1 MEDIAVMCCDD
12 SALMRNLIS
21 RIVDDTVGLKIIGKA
36 ENGLDL
42 IEKLKNLSPDVILLD
57 IEMPKMN
64 GVEFLKKRKELRI
77 DTPIIV
83 LSSIATEGAAVTM
96 QCLELGASDFITKPG
111 GSSISLNIADV
122 SGDIIECISSYGGAY
137 ARMHGKS
144 VYDPEFFLHQKK
156 LKEATRRIAKQKGDE
171 AAKAVT
177 LSKADIA
184 SLSSWTPAVE
194 KKPSVVVPEREGGR
208 IEIIAIGISTGGPN
222 ALREMFKY
230 LDASLRQPIVVVQHM
245 PAGFTAEFAASL
257 DNICPLTVTEAKDG
271 EPLLSGHVYIA
282 PGNYHMQIV
291 RKPIGN
297 IIRLNQDTQRNGHRP
312 SVDVLFESIA
322 EVYGN
327 KALGVIMTGMGRDG
341 AAQLAEM
348 RKKGAWTLG
357 QNQASSIVYG
367 MPKVAFEMGAV
378 QKQVALADMAGEINK
393 LATEHLYR

>member
-42 IEKLKNLSPDVILLD
+42 IEKLKTLSPDVILLD

-156 LKEATRRIAKQKGDE
+156 LKEVSISIKRDVRACLGTSVMSD
-171 AAKAVT
+171 
-177 LSKADIA
+177 
-184 SLSSWTPAVE
+184 SL
-194 KKPSVVVPEREGGR
+194 
-208 IEIIAIGISTGGPN
+208 
-222 ALREMFKY
+222 
-230 LDASLRQPIVVVQHM
+230 
-245 PAGFTAEFAASL
+245 
-257 DNICPLTVTEAKDG
+257 
-271 EPLLSGHVYIA
+271 
-282 PGNYHMQIV
+282 
-291 RKPIGN
+291 
-297 IIRLNQDTQRNGHRP
+297 
-312 SVDVLFESIA
+312 
-322 EVYGN
+322 
-327 KALGVIMTGMGRDG
+327 
-341 AAQLAEM
+341 
-348 RKKGAWTLG
+348 
-357 QNQASSIVYG
+357 
-367 MPKVAFEMGAV
+367 
-378 QKQVALADMAGEINK
+378 
-393 LATEHLYR
+393 